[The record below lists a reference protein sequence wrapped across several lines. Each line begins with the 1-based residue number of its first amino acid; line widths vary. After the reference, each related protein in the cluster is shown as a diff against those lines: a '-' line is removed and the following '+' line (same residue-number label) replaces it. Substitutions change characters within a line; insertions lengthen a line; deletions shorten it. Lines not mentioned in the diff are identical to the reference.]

1 MLHILNSLTETQ
13 ERALMDIYRESNED
27 NVAYFYPDCRDL
39 SEGRAR
45 VERDFCFMLREA
57 FFGVPGNRYFVLE
70 ADGVWVSALRI
81 YPVEDFYWLEAL
93 ETHPEYRRRGYAV
106 TLLRQ
111 TITAL
116 AADGPVCIRDGV
128 RKTNTA
134 SLRTHEK
141 AGFVIE
147 HEDEVT
153 YLPWTVDPATHEVK
167 TVPHRVVPSHYGMK
181 YGG

>member
-1 MLHILNSLTETQ
+1 M
-13 ERALMDIYRESNED
+13 
-27 NVAYFYPDCRDL
+27 
-39 SEGRAR
+39 R

-57 FFGVPGNRYFVLE
+57 FFRVPGNRYFVLE
-70 ADGVWVSALRI
+70 EDGVWVSALRI
-81 YPVEDFYWLEAL
+81 YPVEDFFWLEAL
-93 ETHPEYRRRGYAV
+93 ETHPAYRRRGYGTA
-106 TLLRQ
+106 LLRQ

-153 YLPWTVDPATHEVK
+153 YLPWTVDPATHEIK
-167 TVPHRVVPSHYGMK
+167 AVPRRVVPNNYGMR